1 MLLIERNI
9 IHLERYFQKYRNQVI
24 GNGQLYRTPYGIQ
37 KLLYADWVASGR
49 LYMPIE
55 KTLLN
60 SIGPFIGNTHTETSE
75 TGKLMT
81 QAYQL
86 AHKKIKEH
94 VHAGEKDVILTTG
107 FGMTGAVV
115 KFQRI
120 LGMKICGEI
129 SQHKCLKEDEKPVV
143 FVTHMEHHSNQTT
156 WYETSADVVV
166 IEPGKNMLVDLNK
179 LEEALIK
186 YKDRRKKIGSF
197 TACSNVTGIR
207 TPYHEMARLMH
218 EYSGLAFV
226 DFAASAPYDEI
237 NMHPTDPS
245 EKLDAIFFSPHK
257 FLGGPGASGVLVF
270 DSSLYNSKTP
280 DQPGGG
286 TVDWTNPW
294 GEYKYIDNIE
304 IREDGGTPGFLQAI
318 KTALAL
324 ELKNQ
329 MGITQMQGREKELVA
344 LAFSELHKVP
354 GIHIL
359 ADNVEDRLGIISFYI
374 DTIHYNL
381 IVKLLSDR
389 FGVQVR
395 GGCVCA
401 GTYGHYLLNVSHD
414 KSKKIT
420 DKINQGDLSEK
431 PGWVRL
437 SIHPTM
443 KDEELLY
450 IIDALKQI
458 QRNHQEWE
466 KDYTYNKNTNEFR
479 YYHSVN
485 DSINVE
491 SWFNFDL

>member
-218 EYSGLAFV
+218 EYGGLAFV

>member
-1 MLLIERNI
+1 MLPLLKDTNHKIYSRDIMN
-9 IHLERYFQKYRNQVI
+9 LEEYFKVFRENTIGYNHRYQ
-24 GNGQLYRTPYGIQ
+24 TPYGR
-37 KLLYADWVASGR
+37 KTMLYADWIASGR
-49 LYMPIE
+49 LYLPIE
-55 KTLLN
+55 KKILN

-75 TGKLMT
+75 NGKLMT

-86 AHKKIKEH
+86 AHQKIKDH
-94 VHAGEKDVILTTG
+94 VNAGNGDVILTTG
-107 FGMTGAVV
+107 FGMTGAIV

-120 LGMKICGEI
+120 LGLKVCGEI
-129 SQHKCLKEDEKPVV
+129 SHHKCLKESEKPVV

-166 IEPGKNMLVDLNK
+166 IEPGKDLLVDLKK

-186 YKDRRKKIGSF
+186 FKDHKRKIGSF

-218 EYSGLAFV
+218 EYDGLAFV

-237 NMHPTDPS
+237 NIHPDDPL

-270 DSSLYNSKTP
+270 DSSLYNNKTP

-318 KTALAL
+318 RTALSL

-329 MGITQMQGREKELVA
+329 MGVEPIRQRENELNS
-344 LAFSELHKVP
+344 LAFSELRKVSDL
-354 GIHIL
+354 HIL
-359 ADNVEDRLGIISFYI
+359 ANNVENRLGVISFYI
-374 DTIHYNL
+374 DSIHYNL

-389 FGVQVR
+389 FGIQVR

-401 GTYGHYLLNVSHD
+401 GTYGHYLLNVSYD

-420 DKINQGDLSEK
+420 DKINLGDLSEK

-443 KDEELLY
+443 KDEELHY
-450 IIDALKQI
+450 IVDALKQI
-458 QRNHQEWE
+458 QKNQLEWG

-479 YYHSVN
+479 YKKSSDGTKV
-485 DSINVE
+485 
-491 SWFNFDL
+491 

>member
-1 MLLIERNI
+1 MLPITNELKFPGISTDLN
-9 IHLERYFQKYRNQVI
+9 LEKYFKVFRENTIGYNHRYQ
-24 GNGQLYRTPYGIQ
+24 TPYGKKIM
-37 KLLYADWVASGR
+37 LYADWIASGR
-49 LYMPIE
+49 LYLPIE
-55 KTLLN
+55 KIMLN
-60 SIGPFIGNTHTETSE
+60 AIGPFIGNTHTETSE
-75 TGKLMT
+75 NGKLMT

-86 AHKKIKEH
+86 AHKKIKKH
-94 VHAGEKDVILTTG
+94 VNAGNGDVILTTG
-107 FGMTGAVV
+107 FGMTGAIV

-120 LGMKICGEI
+120 LGMKVCGEI
-129 SQHKCLKEDEKPVV
+129 SHHKCLKESEKPVV

-166 IEPGKNMLVDLNK
+166 IEPGKDLLVDLNK

-186 YKDRRKKIGSF
+186 YKDRKKKIGSF

-218 EYSGLAFV
+218 EYGGLAFI

-237 NMHPTDPS
+237 NMHPEDPM

-318 KTALAL
+318 RTALAL

-329 MGITQMQGREKELVA
+329 MGIAKMHDREKELVT
-344 LAFSELHKVP
+344 LAFSGLGEVP
-354 GIHIL
+354 GLHVL
-359 ADNVEDRLGIISFYI
+359 AGNVQNRLGIISFYI
-374 DTIHYNL
+374 DSIHYNL

-414 KSKKIT
+414 KSKQIT
-420 DKINQGDLSEK
+420 DKINLGDLSEK

-437 SIHPTM
+437 SLHPTM
-443 KDEELLY
+443 RDDDVLY

-458 QRNHQEWE
+458 QRNHLAWKES
-466 KDYTYNKNTNEFR
+466 YTYNKSTNEFR
-479 YYHSVN
+479 YNSE
-485 DSINVE
+485 SIIP
-491 SWFNFDL
+491 

>member
-458 QRNHQEWE
+458 QRNHREWE